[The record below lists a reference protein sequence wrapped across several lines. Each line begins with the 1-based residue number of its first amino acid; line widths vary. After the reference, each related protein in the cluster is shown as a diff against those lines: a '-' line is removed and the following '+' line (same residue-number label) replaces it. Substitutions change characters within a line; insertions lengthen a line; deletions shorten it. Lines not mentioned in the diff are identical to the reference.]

1 MKLPIPIIADIITV
15 AIIIISMIIGR
26 KRGFIK
32 TVSGILTV
40 IIAFSLASF
49 AAKETAPV
57 ISEKYISPYLSSAIV
72 DEVKQTPENTLDLDE
87 LSNLFSNIGIP
98 EGIISSAV
106 ADVSKTLTQNIA
118 EPLTT
123 MTNNI
128 SARLTFG
135 ALFIIYFLILLLA
148 VSLLFKLLNLISKLP
163 VLNFTNRLL
172 GLIFGLISGY
182 LIIMVASFILNKTGT
197 LLTDGVISE
206 SIILKH
212 IIKYSFFS
220 FLK

>member
-1 MKLPIPIIADIITV
+1 MKLPIPIIADILIV
-15 AIIIISMIIGR
+15 AILIISMIIGR
-26 KRGFIK
+26 KQGFIK

-72 DEVKQTPENTLDLDE
+72 DKVKPAPENTLNLNE
-87 LSNLFSNIGIP
+87 LGNLFSKIGIP
-98 EGIISSAV
+98 EGIVNSAV
-106 ADVSKTLTQNIA
+106 TDVSKTLTQSIA

-135 ALFIIYFLILLLA
+135 VLFILYFLILLL
-148 VSLLFKLLNLISKLP
+148 VISLLFKLLNMISKLP
-163 VLNFTNRLL
+163 LLNFTNRLL
-172 GLIFGLISGY
+172 GLIFGLVSGY
-182 LIIMVASFILNKTGT
+182 LIIMIITFILNKTGI
-197 LLTDGVISE
+197 LLTDAVISE

-212 IIKYSFFS
+212 IINYSFF
-220 FLK
+220 FNKH